1 MPFSIYIA
9 KPPTGGGYDPDVYK
23 VGKTTEA
30 DVQSRVYALND
41 AGSNYPT
48 ADGENWELV
57 HHFEFASQ
65 EQMDAFENAMALN
78 LGTGVDPLRTGAM
91 ELFESAALDTDVHD
105 AALAAVKTLIE
116 RGLVDVA
123 TVTELAVEHGVKGAA
138 ERLNAVASDLPEEA
152 LEVTADLVLELLT
165 IGVPVL
171 GIAILLWRGKRIY
184 GWIRDEWERASNR
197 ARCTA
202 PPRPAEPP
210 EVAKARRELDARRA
224 MESKRLSQ

>member
-9 KPPTGGGYDPDVYK
+9 KPPTGGGYDPDIYK

-30 DVQSRVYALND
+30 DVQSRIYALND

-57 HHFEFASQ
+57 NHFEFASQ
-65 EQMDAFENAMALN
+65 EQMDAFENVMALN
-78 LGTGVDPLRTGAM
+78 LGAGVDPLRTGAT

-105 AALAAVKTLIE
+105 AALAAVKTLVE
-116 RGLVDVA
+116 RGLIDVA
-123 TVTELAVEHGVKGAA
+123 TVAELALEHGVEGAA
-138 ERLNAVASDLPEEA
+138 VRLNAASDLPEEA
-152 LEVTADLVLELLT
+152 FNATADLVLELLAN
-165 IGVPVL
+165 GVPVL
-171 GIAILLWRGKRIY
+171 GIAILLWRGKRMY
-184 GWIRDEWERASNR
+184 GWIRDEWRRASNR

-210 EVAKARRELDARRA
+210 EVAKARRELELARRA
-224 MESKRLSQ
+224 MESKRRSQ